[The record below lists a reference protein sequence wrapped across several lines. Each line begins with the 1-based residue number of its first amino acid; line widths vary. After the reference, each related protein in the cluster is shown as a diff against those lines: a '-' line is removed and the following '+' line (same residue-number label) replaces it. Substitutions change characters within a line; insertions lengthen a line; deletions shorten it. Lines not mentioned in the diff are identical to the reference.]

1 MHSRESLLMMLLFD
15 ISDVMSL
22 AAFIAKARLL
32 SNSINR
38 IGLR

>member
-1 MHSRESLLMMLLFD
+1 MHSRERLLMMLLFD

-22 AAFIAKARLL
+22 AAFISNALLL
-32 SNSINR
+32 SNSINK